1 MSVGRTG
8 CTLVVLGQSSHEVAL
23 RAALEPPHGHR
34 KYIYFDGPLY
44 LLKSEIN
51 KKMGSQKLG
60 AYEVRYKWKIQNSTS
75 SVNDKGSHS

>member
-34 KYIYFDGPLY
+34 KYIYFDSPL
-44 LLKSEIN
+44 K
-51 KKMGSQKLG
+51 
-60 AYEVRYKWKIQNSTS
+60 EVMKIPVPKENNRDLEK
-75 SVNDKGSHS
+75 VPFHV

>member
-34 KYIYFDGPLY
+34 KDIYFDSPLRSIFLNTRY
-44 LLKSEIN
+44 HVGGLKV
-51 KKMGSQKLG
+51 G
-60 AYEVRYKWKIQNSTS
+60 VPT
-75 SVNDKGSHS
+75 